1 MSESMSTDLLRR
13 MQADDL
19 RLRQTETK
27 EVPPLY
33 LPFAQRILNPF
44 PLASSGGAWGETSQ
58 PWEVNLLAFT
68 VSVFVQTTNNATNFW
83 IIRLLDTAGT
93 VLARVD
99 TNSPVATPG
108 VWTRY
113 VDTSIVQPSAAN
125 ATLTIT
131 ATAALSP
138 GAIFIVPALALL
150 RTGN

>member
-1 MSESMSTDLLRR
+1 MSESMSGDLLRR
-13 MQADDL
+13 MQADDA

-33 LPFAQRILNPF
+33 LPWAQRIVNPF
-44 PLASSGGAWGETSQ
+44 PLASSGAAWGDMGQ
-58 PWEVNLLAFT
+58 PWGVNLLAFY

-83 IIRLLDTAGT
+83 IIRLLDTTGA

-113 VDTSIVQPSAAN
+113 ADTVLVQPAAAN
-125 ATLTIT
+125 AALTIT
-131 ATAALSP
+131 CTAALSP
-138 GAIFIVPALALL
+138 GAIFIAPALALL